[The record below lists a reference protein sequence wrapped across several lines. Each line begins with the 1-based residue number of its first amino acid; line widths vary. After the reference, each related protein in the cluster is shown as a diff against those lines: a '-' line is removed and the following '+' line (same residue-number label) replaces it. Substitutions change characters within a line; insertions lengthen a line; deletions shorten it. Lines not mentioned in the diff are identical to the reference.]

1 MKVGASPADPP
12 GPVYPIL
19 QMHAALA
26 LLPRG
31 DWLEVGQASQLVP
44 LVEAVTVEYRS
55 CAHRVQSSGPNVILK
70 VPATQA

>member
-1 MKVGASPADPP
+1 M
-12 GPVYPIL
+12 L

-44 LVEAVTVEYRS
+44 LVEASTVEYRS
-55 CAHRVQSSGPNVILK
+55 CAHRVQASGPNVTLNL
-70 VPATQA
+70 PASHA

>member
-1 MKVGASPADPP
+1 MYGSNDDPP

-31 DWLEVGQASQLVP
+31 DWLEVGHASQLAP
-44 LVEAVTVEYRS
+44 LVEPSMVEYRS
-55 CAHRVQSSGPNVILK
+55 CAHKVQSSGPNVTLY
-70 VPATQA
+70 VPGTQA